1 MSSIKNMRILGYV
14 AIKAMSRLPITFGR
28 YKDRT
33 YMEMLESKEG
43 LSYLKWMSRLGDS
56 SKSLPAKMVLKNKDK
71 LLRDK

>member
-1 MSSIKNMRILGYV
+1 
-14 AIKAMSRLPITFGR
+14 
-28 YKDRT
+28 
-33 YMEMLESKEG
+33 MEMLESKEG